1 MKVKQEY
8 GLSEE
13 FQSCHTGVVDGYFLE
28 GHIPAEDIKRLL
40 KEKPKHI
47 IGLSV
52 PGMPLGSP
60 GMEQGDH
67 KESYSVYYFTKDGE
81 IGVWARH

>member
-1 MKVKQEY
+1 MKAKY
-8 GLSEE
+8 NLPRD
-13 FQSCHTGVVDGYFLE
+13 FQSCHTGVVEGYFLE

-40 KEKPKHI
+40 QEKPKNV

-60 GMEQGDH
+60 GMEQGNRKD
-67 KESYSVYYFTKDGE
+67 SYRVYYFTRDGE
-81 IGVWARH
+81 VGVWARH